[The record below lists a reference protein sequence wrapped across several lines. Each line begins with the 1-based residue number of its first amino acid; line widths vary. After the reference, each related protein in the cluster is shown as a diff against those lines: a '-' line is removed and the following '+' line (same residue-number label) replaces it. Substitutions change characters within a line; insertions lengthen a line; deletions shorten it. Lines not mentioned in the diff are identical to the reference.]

1 MILLVLNCFINKL
14 PICSYRVVE
23 MEVPRGT
30 VMLRNPK
37 ARQDEALREFTFDAV
52 YDWKYVNLLPQIH
65 VTPPPSI
72 LVSGSSNFFLTVK
85 GEYNSFNYILNDIQ
99 FMDSNCDFDSLSLEL
114 ETCQIFFFVSFFFIF
129 YFWEGSGPCKTKS

>member
-14 PICSYRVVE
+14 SIFSYRVVE

-52 YDWKYVNLLPQIH
+52 YDWKYVNLLPQ
-65 VTPPPSI
+65 
-72 LVSGSSNFFLTVK
+72 
-85 GEYNSFNYILNDIQ
+85 
-99 FMDSNCDFDSLSLEL
+99 
-114 ETCQIFFFVSFFFIF
+114 
-129 YFWEGSGPCKTKS
+129 